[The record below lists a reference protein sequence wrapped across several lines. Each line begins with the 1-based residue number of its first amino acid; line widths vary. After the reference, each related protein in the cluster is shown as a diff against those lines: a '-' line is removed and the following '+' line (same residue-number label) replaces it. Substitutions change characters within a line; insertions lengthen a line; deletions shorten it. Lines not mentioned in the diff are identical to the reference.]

1 MPEFTLKRKHAK
13 TLKIN
18 IDDKSYHVPLG
29 GSLTPDE
36 WVGLNTFE
44 GTKDFLCRYIP
55 EEVAKEL
62 TIDEWN
68 AIIEA
73 WKQETGKSGKTAGE

>member
-1 MPEFTLKRKHAK
+1 MPEFTLKRKLAK

-18 IDDKSYHVPLG
+18 IEDKSYHVPLG

>member
-1 MPEFTLKRKHAK
+1 MPEFTLKRKPAK

-18 IDDKSYHVPLG
+18 IEDKSYHVPLG
-29 GSLTPDE
+29 GGLTPDE

>member
-1 MPEFTLKRKHAK
+1 MPEFTLKRKPVK

-36 WVGLNTFE
+36 WVKLDTFE
-44 GTKDFLCRYIP
+44 GTKAFLCRYLP
-55 EEVAKEL
+55 EEITSGL

-73 WKQETGKSGKTAGE
+73 WKVETNKSGKTAGE